1 MTEPSGAFTEDAF
14 LGGQLRLR
22 QPKSGHRAGHDAM
35 LLAAATAA
43 RPGDRV
49 ADFGAGVGAAGLAV
63 ARRVA
68 GVSIVLVEIDE
79 ALAALARHNAA
90 SNAIEADVV
99 AMDIAAGAEAFAAA
113 GLPPDSFD
121 VVLMNPPFNQSPRHR
136 SSPDK
141 SRGTAHVADATTLED
156 WTHAARRIL
165 KSSGVLS
172 LIWRADA
179 LSELLAAL
187 DRGFGSLTILPVHG
201 TASMPAIRVLV
212 RAIKGGRAP
221 TALYPGLMLND
232 ESGVPNKQVEAML
245 AGKGDLP
252 LALL

>member
-1 MTEPSGAFTEDAF
+1 
-14 LGGQLRLR
+14 
-22 QPKSGHRAGHDAM
+22 
-35 LLAAATAA
+35 
-43 RPGDRV
+43 
-49 ADFGAGVGAAGLAV
+49 
-63 ARRVA
+63 
-68 GVSIVLVEIDE
+68 
-79 ALAALARHNAA
+79 
-90 SNAIEADVV
+90 
-99 AMDIAAGAEAFAAA
+99 
-113 GLPPDSFD
+113 
-121 VVLMNPPFNQSPRHR
+121 
-136 SSPDK
+136 
-141 SRGTAHVADATTLED
+141 
-156 WTHAARRIL
+156 
-165 KSSGVLS
+165 
-172 LIWRADA
+172 